1 MRLKVN
7 NTVTHSLSDNINNFF
22 SLPIEDEF
30 KYTNSF
36 DELKT
41 KIYELDI
48 DNEEKAD
55 VLNAISKYNS
65 SNSAREKKK
74 IEREINEFVKLY
86 KL

>member
-1 MRLKVN
+1 MGLKVN
-7 NTVTHSLSDNINNFF
+7 NTVTHALSDNINNFF